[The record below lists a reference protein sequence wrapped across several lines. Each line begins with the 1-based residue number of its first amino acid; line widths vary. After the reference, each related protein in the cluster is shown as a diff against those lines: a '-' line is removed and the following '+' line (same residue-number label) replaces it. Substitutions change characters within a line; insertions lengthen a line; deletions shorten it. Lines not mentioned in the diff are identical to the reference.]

1 MNIFDPHVRFE
12 TITIVGCGGTGAQVA
27 RIVGRILY
35 DMRRARLEI
44 PRMVLIDPDHVEEKN
59 VGRQLFTAADAALQL
74 PKVEVVGKRLNMALG
89 LDVAWFAEPVQADRH
104 FGRNTM
110 IISCVDNHLARRVL
124 QDVDGILIGAGN
136 YRDGGQVVIGNTSNA
151 EFMRDNLDGDQNG
164 RYRYLPKEG
173 LLFPALLEPE
183 TPAPQLEP
191 ELSCADLVLR
201 GEQDV
206 LINDWIAVVVGQYVA
221 ALLHRQPITTF
232 ATFINSTSM
241 SVRSLPICH
250 DELLPYLSEDQQS

>member
-1 MNIFDPHVRFE
+1 MNIFDPHIRFE

-124 QDVDGILIGAGN
+124 HDVDGILIGAGN

-151 EFMRDNLDGDQNG
+151 EFMQDNLDGDSNG

-183 TPAPQLEP
+183 TPS
-191 ELSCADLVLR
+191 ELPLPMPGASCADLVNTGYQHL
-201 GEQDV
+201 
-206 LINDWIAVVVGQYVA
+206 LINDWIATVIGTYVYK
-221 ALLHRQPITTF
+221 LLNKQSIVTF
-232 ATFINSTSM
+232 ATFVNLDGISS
-241 SVRSLPICH
+241 RGLKICRE
-250 DELLPYLSEDQQS
+250 ELETYLSPS